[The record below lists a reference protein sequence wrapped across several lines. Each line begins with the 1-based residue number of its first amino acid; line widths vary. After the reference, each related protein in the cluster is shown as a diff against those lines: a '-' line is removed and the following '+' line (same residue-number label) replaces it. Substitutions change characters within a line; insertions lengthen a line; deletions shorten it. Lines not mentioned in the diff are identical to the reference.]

1 MFVGVEGARG
11 EKVNTTTMVGST
23 LTYDTHLSTYMWS
36 VCYGIVHMWHRA
48 AHINEYKF
56 E

>member
-23 LTYDTHLSTYMWS
+23 LTYDTHLST
-36 VCYGIVHMWHRA
+36 VHVECVLRNRTHVA
-48 AHINEYKF
+48 PCGTHK
-56 E
+56 